1 MGNHIEEKVSI
12 ASSAKVRNSILKYYS
27 RLKDYAEIIDSVL
40 DEYSYISQ
48 FSIVNKTVIGKFCSI
63 GPGCYIGLWEH
74 NTEVSTHSFY
84 LYEHSGN
91 FVKGYRNYDKDEITT
106 YIGNDVW
113 IGANAVILKGIKIG
127 DGAII
132 GASSVVTKNVP
143 PYAIVVGN
151 PAKIIKYRY
160 SQDDIYWLLRIKWWN
175 FSREKLKYLIEKG
188 AFFDFNLFKKLVK
201 EMNENSS
208 NKS

>member
-1 MGNHIEEKVSI
+1 MDNHIEEQVLI
-12 ASSAKVRNSILKYYS
+12 ASNAKVRNSILKYYS
-27 RLKDYAEIIDSVL
+27 RLKDYAEIVDSVL
-40 DEYSYISQ
+40 GEYSYISQ
-48 FSIVNKTVIGKFCSI
+48 FSIVNKSVIGKFCSI
-63 GPGCYIGLWEH
+63 GPGCCYIGLWEH
-74 NTEVSTHSFY
+74 NIEVSTHSFY

-91 FVKGYRNYDKDEITT
+91 FVKGYRNYDKDVITT

-113 IGANAVILKGIKIG
+113 IGANAVILKGVKIG

-132 GASSVVTKNVP
+132 GASSVVTKHVP

-175 FSREKLKYLIEKG
+175 FSREKIKYLIEKE

-201 EMNENSS
+201 EMDENSS
-208 NKS
+208 N